1 MREGWKSK
9 TGGGRDGGKGKGSR
23 GEHYVKGKEGG
34 SGMQKESNWG
44 GMGYWKG
51 KGKGKGQELERVFVD

>member
-9 TGGGRDGGKGKGSR
+9 TGSRDGGKGRGSR

-34 SGMQKESNWG
+34 QGMQKESWG
-44 GMGYWKG
+44 GLGYWKG
-51 KGKGKGQELERVFVD
+51 KGKGKGQQELERVFVD